1 MLIVLYE
8 SPSNIILPFLD
19 NLLKKYPSSS
29 VANVTRKDKW
39 VDLEAKYSKPPLFTA
54 GWLLLCAPNVRV
66 DNLTRLSAMNG
77 NYVVVRVTSAA
88 TRDELIG
95 NLKDVKFTLVDN
107 YNLTE
112 TEVKEWISAEL
123 NCSNE
128 ITNAIYERTSGKLK
142 AVIAAVQNLSV
153 LDDITKTDIAT
164 YVRAVNF
171 ASVDDIVPYM
181 LGIGKRKYKQV
192 IDVIRQYQYATS
204 WLTTFIIKQL
214 DEYLELWT
222 LHGLGELTD
231 TNIEKLKED
240 GTLSSLKKVSVPKIR
255 SRLKHFDEVSIEY
268 LIYIR
273 SQMASFNPKD
283 RLTIFKIINLVK
295 LGGKS

>member
-1 MLIVLYE
+1 MV
-8 SPSNIILPFLD
+8 
-19 NLLKKYPSSS
+19 
-29 VANVTRKDKW
+29 
-39 VDLEAKYSKPPLFTA
+39 
-54 GWLLLCAPNVRV
+54 
-66 DNLTRLSAMNG
+66 
-77 NYVVVRVTSAA
+77 
-88 TRDELIG
+88 
-95 NLKDVKFTLVDN
+95 
-107 YNLTE
+107 
-112 TEVKEWISAEL
+112 
-123 NCSNE
+123 
-128 ITNAIYERTSGKLK
+128 
-142 AVIAAVQNLSV
+142 
-153 LDDITKTDIAT
+153 TDILDFDSLIRG
-164 YVRAVNF
+164 Y
-171 ASVDDIVPYM
+171 I
-181 LGIGKRKYKQV
+181 